1 MMLEIHL
8 VQRSKA
14 DDLDA
19 HLVCPEDGELDL
31 AVDALLR
38 RRDEVL
44 HAVRSTREKTKQKQR
59 ETHYQCEAPAGWVAS
74 HWPARGARGWW

>member
-1 MMLEIHL
+1 MLETIDL
-8 VQRSKA
+8 VQCSKA
-14 DDLDA
+14 DDFDA

-44 HAVRSTREKTKQKQR
+44 QLDSDNKRDAYAICFPVINT
-59 ETHYQCEAPAGWVAS
+59 AGRV
-74 HWPARGARGWW
+74 

>member
-1 MMLEIHL
+1 MMLDIHL

-44 HAVRSTREKTKQKQR
+44 HVQSDRQGKKNKNKERRIISAKRR
-59 ETHYQCEAPAGWVAS
+59 
-74 HWPARGARGWW
+74 RGG